1 MNAHTLS
8 QSLRSLLVL
17 AVTLGVA
24 LSAHARSEVWRPRP
38 VGLPSSAAGV
48 TATLEDAAG
57 RTLPTW
63 HHKGQTWVLGQQ
75 GQTYRVR
82 VRNANP
88 ERVEVVV
95 SVDGRDAVSGDPG
108 DYTRQRGYVVAPYGD
123 LVVDGFRQDLN
134 HVAAFTFTTPGD
146 SYSARRGTP
155 QNVGVIGVAV
165 FREAPGVAIAQPPM
179 HRPTPIWPEPHG
191 NTGRTGELGTSGDFG
206 GFGAERNKAS
216 APMSAPTQDMAEG
229 ASDAARA
236 RRGPAP
242 RQNLGTQY
250 GASQSSPTTE
260 VPFQRATPN
269 QPATVLGLYYDDTRG
284 LRARGIQ
291 VDPPQPEGPQP
302 FPVNRRFAPPPP

>member
-24 LSAHARSEVWRPRP
+24 VSAHARSEVWRPRP

-108 DYTRQRGYVVAPYGD
+108 DFTRQRGYVVAPFGE
-123 LVVDGFRQDLN
+123 LVVDGFRQDLDR
-134 HVAAFTFTTPGD
+134 VAAFTFTTPGD

-165 FREAPGVAIAQPPM
+165 FREAPAVALAPPPVY
-179 HRPTPIWPEPHG
+179 RPTPMRPEPTLDSERRG
-191 NTGRTGELGTSGDFG
+191 DGLGTSGDFG
-206 GFGAERNKAS
+206 GFGAERTKAS
-216 APMSAPTQDMAEG
+216 TPMSAPADVAEG
-229 ASDAARA
+229 ASEAAQG
-236 RRGPAP
+236 RRSPAP

-250 GASQSSPTTE
+250 GATQSSPTTE
-260 VPFQRATPN
+260 VPFQRATPTR
-269 QPATVLGLYYDDTRG
+269 PSAVLGLYYDDARG

-302 FPVNRRFAPPPP
+302 FPMNHRFAPPPP

>member
-1 MNAHTLS
+1 MNTQTLPKI
-8 QSLRSLLVL
+8 LRSLLTF
-17 AVTLGVA
+17 AATLGLS
-24 LSAHARSEVWRPRP
+24 LSAHARSEVLRPRP
-38 VGLPSSAAGV
+38 VGLASSAAGV
-48 TATLEDAAG
+48 TATLEDASG

-75 GQTYRVR
+75 GQVYRVR

-108 DYTRQRGYVVAPYGD
+108 DYTRQRGYLVAPYGE
-123 LVVDGFRQDLN
+123 LVVDGFRQDLDR
-134 HVAAFTFTTPGD
+134 VATFTFTTPGD

-165 FREAPGVAIAQPPM
+165 FREAAEVALARPPM
-179 HRPTPIWPEPHG
+179 VRPAPRRA
-191 NTGRTGELGTSGDFG
+191 TGDADSALSEDGLGTAG
-206 GFGAERNKAS
+206 GFGGLGDRHAKAS
-216 APMSAPTQDMAEG
+216 APMSAPPKT
-229 ASDAARA
+229 AADSAQA
-236 RRGPAP
+236 RRDPAP

-260 VPFQRATPN
+260 VPFQRATPTR
-269 QPATVLGLYYDDTRG
+269 PSAVLGLYYDDARG

-291 VDPPQPEGPQP
+291 VDPPRPEAPQP
-302 FPVNRRFAPPPP
+302 FPMNGRFAPPPP